1 MSAEKSRWGPGGEI
15 VLWWQKGHPELGAGT
30 LRCSPAREQLLGGAA
45 QPLLGS
51 RLAEILLNAADLAV
65 NARRNA
71 LA

>member
-1 MSAEKSRWGPGGEI
+1 MSGEKSRWGLWGEI
-15 VLWWQKGHPELGAGT
+15 VLWWQKGHPELGADT

-51 RLAEILLNAADLAV
+51 RLAEILF